1 VDAQTVDATIDETTK
16 DYMKHARLPGFRPG
30 KAPRHLI
37 VKSFAEQIDD
47 DVRRKLISENFRKAV
62 AEQKLNIV
70 GAPDIE
76 EIQFGRGQALQF
88 AATVE
93 TAPEF
98 ELPEYKGLPV
108 MRPVA
113 TVTEEDIER
122 AMNVLREQRA
132 VYNDVQRE
140 VRDGDFVVVDYTG
153 TCEGRPITEISPTA
167 SGLTEKKGF
176 WLHVAKDSFI
186 PGFTEQL
193 IGAKAGEQRTVN
205 VEFPADFVAAQLS
218 GRKGVYEVT
227 VVQVKEKGLPEL
239 SDEFAKSYGAESLA
253 VLRQG
258 VHSDLQKELNQKIKR
273 GVREQLMKEL
283 LGRVAFD
290 LPESVVVNETRNV
303 VYDLVRE
310 NQQRG
315 VTREMI
321 DKQKDQIFSYANNS
335 AKDRIKAAFILGRIA
350 QQEGIKVEPDELTQR
365 ILHLAQQ
372 TQTKPDKLVK
382 ELQERNGFGEIQ
394 EQIIS
399 SKVLEFLEQQAKIEE
414 VLPAPGTPAA

>member
-1 VDAQTVDATIDETTK
+1 
-16 DYMKHARLPGFRPG
+16 
-30 KAPRHLI
+30 
-37 VKSFAEQIDD
+37 
-47 DVRRKLISENFRKAV
+47 
-62 AEQKLNIV
+62 
-70 GAPDIE
+70 
-76 EIQFGRGQALQF
+76 
-88 AATVE
+88 
-93 TAPEF
+93 
-98 ELPEYKGLPV
+98 
-108 MRPVA
+108 
-113 TVTEEDIER
+113 
-122 AMNVLREQRA
+122 
-132 VYNDVQRE
+132 
-140 VRDGDFVVVDYTG
+140 
-153 TCEGRPITEISPTA
+153 
-167 SGLTEKKGF
+167 
-176 WLHVAKDSFI
+176 VAKDSFI